1 MSTIDPKLKI
11 QDKDGMDDFS
21 PEEMR
26 EFNESLKSMNS
37 TMGSLGQALTKLVKD
52 LGDASTASKESA
64 ESSKKASD
72 SKDEETKKAQK
83 LSEAEE
89 SAKDSIDKFQK
100 SLGLAT
106 TALGSFSGALLS
118 GVEGFGKYDKAVEG
132 MGDAAKTAGAAFG
145 PLGKAIGVTVD
156 MFAKLASVMM
166 KQTDAQNTFV
176 KEMNLLGGIAKTNT
190 QELTDLAR
198 AAGYSAQDLDILTP
212 IIKKVGSGLTTFG
225 NGTTEGIKGLM
236 EVFALSDEQEASMR
250 RYGYTL
256 EEAQEQQANYIL
268 MQRESGIA
276 LNKKDFQEGELQKRT
291 IKYSKSLV
299 ILSELT
305 GKQSDEIKAQQMQV
319 AMEMQN
325 RVANVKRQND
335 IDKLTAQAAN
345 ETDAVRKAE
354 LTARAKS
361 LQDEEDTRA
370 KAMERFSAT
379 MGPQFNTQLQRVLR
393 TGAFDESTKALS
405 MMGFQ
410 AGELKKQFENV
421 KVDTP
426 EYDALI
432 SSVEQQF
439 RDGVLN
445 QIDTF
450 GGAAQYMGEEA
461 QSFLASIGVSK
472 ETLDAMMAMDKDR
485 AKQSKDTADEIASST
500 TEGADAQKDV
510 ATELQVFERNVR
522 TASDEFLD
530 AMNPF
535 NGALSLG
542 EIALGTFTVAL
553 GLATLALGG
562 ITKMG
567 GAGFLDKI
575 PGMKG
580 KGGMFKTAGNFVK
593 KNALKIAGGTAV
605 AATAT
610 YAGYAEARDGKK
622 DADQKYLQSKMTN
635 DDKLVRDDEK
645 SEANVKGVTVAGT
658 ALAGAALGTMIAGP
672 VGTVIGGLIGGIIGA
687 ATKDKIADMATTD
700 DDIESLRSREQLE
713 KTKDLGIYDEDALGN
728 SDIDFAR
735 LADQVEAN
743 AVTPEMVKAM
753 IDDDDVSDD
762 DMAKLELLYAKLG
775 GELTDNTDA
784 TKDDTDA
791 TKDNAEATT
800 DNTDATKKSKD
811 KDAETKTEKDA
822 VAGRT
827 LDRTPDQ
834 LKEQLEKDR
843 QAKKK
848 ADAAAAVAETKALA
862 MGVTPKEIAK
872 AKEQDAKLLAM
883 GATEKELAESK
894 TISPKMVTELLTK
907 ASGVKTPEETDKEK
921 LLATATVVENLKVV
935 AETQAKGLTD
945 SSIDKKLA
953 ESQESNFSQAIVDLQ
968 KEKEDGG
975 FLGAGNEA
983 SPMGFAGDTATDE
996 EMKKRGYL
1004 QNGEAAFDKDTGEF
1018 RQGHADR
1025 NRDATALA
1033 ESDKATMDLQQDAF
1047 MAELEAL
1054 NPDKAQGES
1063 FIDSVSGLNTAYGYG
1078 ETTDLTKKTFDT
1090 KEEAD
1095 AYSLTDPME
1104 SVAGKELQATL
1115 DANFAEM
1122 MSENTP
1128 GRAPVDHFNRT
1139 ELPVVDIEPE
1149 LENTDLAASTE
1160 GLNGELAQSDSAP
1173 GALGEKLDMLIQAQ
1187 VESNMIAKRG
1197 ADAAVETADTNQKI
1211 ATNSMV

>member
-1 MSTIDPKLKI
+1 
-11 QDKDGMDDFS
+11 MDDFS

-26 EFNESLKSMNS
+26 EFNENLNSMNS
-37 TMGSLGQALTKLVKD
+37 TMGSLGNALTKLVKD
-52 LGDASTASKESA
+52 LGDASTASKDSA
-64 ESSKKASD
+64 DSSRKASD
-72 SKDEETKKAQK
+72 AQDQETKYQQK
-83 LSEAEE
+83 KVEADEM
-89 SAKDSIDKFQK
+89 AKDSVDKFQK
-100 SLGLAT
+100 SLGYAT

-145 PLGKAIGVTVD
+145 PLGAAIGIVVD
-156 MFAKLASVMM
+156 AFAKLASVMM

-176 KEMNLLGGIAKTNT
+176 KEINLMGGIAKTNT

-198 AAGYSAQDLDILTP
+198 AAGYSAQDLDMLTP
-212 IIKKVGSGLTTFG
+212 IIKKVGAGLTTFG

-335 IDKLTAQAAN
+335 IDVAK
-345 ETDAVRKAE
+345 
-354 LTARAKS
+354 ARAASEQDPVEKARLEKLAKN
-361 LQDEEDTRA
+361 LQDEENTRA

-461 QSFLASIGVSK
+461 QAFLASVGVTK
-472 ETLDAMMAMDKDR
+472 ETLDSMMAMDKDR

-500 TEGADAQKDV
+500 TEGADAQKDL
-510 ATELQVFERNVR
+510 AAELQVFERNVR

-530 AMNPF
+530 SINPF

-542 EIALGTFTVAL
+542 EIALTAFTVAI
-553 GLATLALGG
+553 GVASAALFGMS
-562 ITKMG
+562 KMG
-567 GAGFLDKI
+567 GAGFIDKI

-580 KGGMFKTAGNFVK
+580 KGGMLKTGLNFAK
-593 KNALKIAGGTAV
+593 KNALKVAGGAAVVGTA
-605 AATAT
+605 A
-610 YAGYAEARDGKK
+610 YSGYAEARDGKEEANK
-622 DADQKYLQSKMTN
+622 KYLASDMTD

-645 SEANVKGVTVAGT
+645 SEANVKGVTVAGS
-658 ALAGAALGTMIAGP
+658 ALTGAAIGTAIAGP
-672 VGTVIGGLIGGIIGA
+672 VGTIVGGIIGGIVGS
-687 ATKDKIADMATTD
+687 ATKGMVADMTTTA
-700 DDIESLRSREQLE
+700 DDIESLRSRKALE
-713 KTKDLGIYDEDALGN
+713 ESKDLGIYDEDFFGN
-728 SDIDFAR
+728 SEVDMAA
-735 LADQVEAN
+735 LAAQVEAN

-762 DMAKLELLYAKLG
+762 DMTELKLLYAKLG
-775 GELTDNTDA
+775 GELADNTDA

-791 TKDNAEATT
+791 TKDNAEATK
-800 DNTDATKKSKD
+800 DNADATKKSKD
-811 KDAETKTEKDA
+811 KDAETTTEKEA
-822 VAGRT
+822 VAGQT
-827 LDRTPDQ
+827 VNRTPDQ
-834 LKEQLEKDR
+834 IKEQLEKDR
-843 QAKKK
+843 QAQKKVSQ
-848 ADAAAAVAETKALA
+848 AALAETKALA
-862 MGVTPKEIAK
+862 MGFTPKEIAN
-872 AKEQDAKLLAM
+872 AKEK
-883 GATEKELAESK
+883 EKLAETKAEEFRQSVDLTPEK
-894 TISPKMVTELLTK
+894 ITELMTK
-907 ASGVKTPEETDKEK
+907 ASGVSTPEETDTEK

-953 ESQESNFSQAIVDLQ
+953 ESQESNISQAIVDLQ
-968 KEKEDGG
+968 KDKENGG
-975 FLGAGNEA
+975 LLGAGNEA
-983 SPMGFAGDTATDE
+983 SPMGFAGDIATDE

-1033 ESDKATMDLQQDAF
+1033 ESDKATMDSQQDAF
-1047 MAELEAL
+1047 MAEMEAA
-1054 NPDKAQGES
+1054 NPDNRLDKGMS
-1063 FIDSVSGLNTAYGYG
+1063 SVDPVSGQHQAYGYD
-1078 ETTDLTKKTFDT
+1078 ETTDLTKKLFDS

-1095 AYSLTDPME
+1095 AYSMTDPME

-1128 GRAPVDHFNRT
+1128 GRAPVDHFNKIAN
-1139 ELPVVDIEPE
+1139 PVVDIAPE
-1149 LENTDLAASTE
+1149 LENTDLAAGTE
-1160 GLNGELAQSDSAP
+1160 GLNGELAQSDSTP
-1173 GALGEKLDMLIQAQ
+1173 GSLGEKIDTLIQTQ
-1187 VESNMIAKRG
+1187 IESNQIAKRG
-1197 ADAAVETADTNQKI
+1197 ADASVEIADTNQKI

>member
-1 MSTIDPKLKI
+1 MSKIDPKLKI

-52 LGDASTASKESA
+52 LGDASTASKESS

-72 SKDEETKKAQK
+72 SKDEETKKSQK

-89 SAKDSIDKFQK
+89 SAKDSVDKFQK
-100 SLGLAT
+100 SLGYAT

-145 PLGKAIGVTVD
+145 PLGKAIGTVVD
-156 MFAKLASVMM
+156 AFAKLASVMM

-176 KEMNLLGGIAKTNT
+176 KEINLMGGIAKTNS

-198 AAGYSAQDLDILTP
+198 AAGYSAQDLDLLTP
-212 IIKKVGSGLTTFG
+212 IIKKVGAGLTTFG
-225 NGTTEGIKGLM
+225 NGTTDGIKDLM
-236 EVFALSDEQEASMR
+236 KVFALSDEQEASMR

-268 MQRESGIA
+268 MQRNAGIA

-305 GKQSDEIKAQQMQV
+305 GKQSDEIKSQQMQV

-335 IDKLTAQAAN
+335 IDKLVQQAAN
-345 ETDAVRKAE
+345 ETDEAKKAE

-361 LQDEEDTRA
+361 LQEEEDTR
-370 KAMERFSAT
+370 KAAMNRFSAT
-379 MGPQFNTQLQRVLR
+379 MGPEFNTQLQRVLR

-461 QSFLASIGVSK
+461 QSFLASVGVTK
-472 ETLDAMMAMDKDR
+472 ETLDSMLAMDKDR
-485 AKQSKDTADEIASST
+485 AKQSKDTADAIESST

-530 AMNPF
+530 AINPF

-542 EIALGTFTVAL
+542 EIAIGAFTAAL
-553 GLATLALGG
+553 GIATIALAG

-580 KGGMFKTAGNFVK
+580 KSGMMKTAGNFVK
-593 KNALKIAGGTAV
+593 RNAFKLAGATAVVGTA
-605 AATAT
+605 A
-610 YAGYAEARDGKK
+610 YSGYAEARDGKEEANK
-622 DADQKYLQSKMTN
+622 KYLASDMTN

-645 SEANVKGVTVAGT
+645 SEANVKGVTVAGS
-658 ALAGAALGTMIAGP
+658 ALAGAALGTAIAGP
-672 VGTVIGGLIGGIIGA
+672 LGTIVGGMIGGIIGA
-687 ATKDKIADMATTD
+687 AAKDKVADMATTD
-700 DDIESLRSREQLE
+700 DDIESLRSRQELE
-713 KTKDLGIYDEDALGN
+713 KVKDLGIYDEDFFGKSEL
-728 SDIDFAR
+728 DLDK
-735 LADQVEAN
+735 LAAQVEAN
-743 AVTPEMVKAM
+743 AITPEMVKAM
-753 IDDDDVSDD
+753 IDDDDVTNSD
-762 DMAKLELLYAKLG
+762 MEELKKLYGKLG

-791 TKDNAEATT
+791 TKDNAEATK
-800 DNTDATKKSKD
+800 DNADATKKSTDKDKDKD
-811 KDAETKTEKDA
+811 KDAETVTEKE

-827 LDRTPDQ
+827 VDRTSEQ
-834 LKEQLEKDR
+834 IKEQLEKDR
-843 QAKKK
+843 QAKKE
-848 ADAAAAVAETKALA
+848 ADATDAEAKAKALA
-862 MGVTPKEIAK
+862 MGIDPKTQNTTEQQEKVDKFLASVDVTKEQLDAMVAMPDSETVPKEPSQAELDELMAK
-872 AKEQDAKLLAM
+872 GTGVSTPAEADTQKLL
-883 GATEKELAESK
+883 
-894 TISPKMVTELLTK
+894 
-907 ASGVKTPEETDKEK
+907 D
-921 LLATATVVENLKVV
+921 TATVVENLKVV
-935 AETQAKGLTD
+935 AENQAKGLTD

-953 ESQESNFSQAIVDLQ
+953 VQESKFSQSQIDLQ
-968 KEKEDGG
+968 YKKEEIASQSNGIG
-975 FLGAGNEA
+975 FDANKA
-983 SPMGFAGDTATDE
+983 SPMGFAGDNATDE
-996 EMKKRGYL
+996 EMRERGYL
-1004 QNGEAAFDKDTGEF
+1004 QDGQAAFDSDTGDYN
-1018 RQGHADR
+1018 QGKADY
-1025 NRDATALA
+1025 NRKGRDKDAADQLA
-1033 ESDKATMDLQQDAF
+1033 MDAEQEAF
-1047 MAELEAL
+1047 MAEMMDLA
-1054 NPDKAQGES
+1054 PDETFAE
-1063 FIDSVSGLNTAYGYG
+1063 AYGS
-1078 ETTDLTKKTFDT
+1078 TDDLLKEPSTK
-1090 KEEAD
+1090 A
-1095 AYSLTDPME
+1095 L
-1104 SVAGKELQATL
+1104 ATL
-1115 DANFAEM
+1115 GASPQELAMLGHLGEA
-1122 MSENTP
+1122 NTP
-1128 GRAPVDHFNRT
+1128 GRAPVDHFNKIAD
-1139 ELPVVDIEPE
+1139 PVVDIEPE

-1160 GLNGELAQSDSAP
+1160 DLKGELAQSDSAP
-1173 GALGEKLDMLIQAQ
+1173 GGIVEKLDALIQVQ

-1197 ADAAVETADTNQKI
+1197 ADASVEIADTNQKI